1 MSANPRALVAMSV
14 FTGSCWRTAVRQF
27 EYGQFEYGNHGRYEG
42 PNCFTLCRFGEA
54 VKSPVSELL

>member
-14 FTGSCWRTAVRQF
+14 FTGSCWRTAVR
-27 EYGQFEYGNHGRYEG
+27 QFEYGNHGRYEG